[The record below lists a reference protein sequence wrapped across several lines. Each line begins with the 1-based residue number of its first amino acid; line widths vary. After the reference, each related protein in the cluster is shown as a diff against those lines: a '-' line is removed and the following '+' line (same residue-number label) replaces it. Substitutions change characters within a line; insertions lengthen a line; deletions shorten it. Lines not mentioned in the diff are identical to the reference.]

1 MESWNQLDMCNP
13 LDICFRLVCLL
24 KCQQDSSS
32 QLSNFLLVLRAHLSR
47 NIVLEGTL
55 HIVRD
60 QMLLCNLG
68 KYQVDTSSD

>member
-1 MESWNQLDMCNP
+1 MESWNQLGMCNP

-24 KCQQDSSS
+24 KCQQDSSI

-47 NIVLEGTL
+47 NIDLEGTL
-55 HIVRD
+55 HILRD